1 MSTYVLVHGAWHG
14 AWCWHKVVPLLEAKG
29 HTVHTPD
36 LPALGID
43 RTPVANAT
51 LQSYADR
58 VCEVL
63 SACNEPVFLVGHS
76 MGGIAITQ
84 AAEAMPDKVKTL
96 AYLTAFLLP
105 SGQSLLQQAQTDAA
119 GKVLSNLEFAPDH
132 SAASVKDAA
141 RQEVFYADCSP
152 SDVALARCLLVPQ
165 ATAPLGTPV
174 KTTAERWGRVPRIYI
189 ECAADQAISISAQ
202 RAMHSQLPCKRV
214 VTLQTSHSPFLS
226 APDAVAEQLLSL

>member
-29 HTVHTPD
+29 HTVITPD
-36 LPALGID
+36 LPALGVD
-43 RTPVANAT
+43 RTPIPGAT
-51 LQSYADR
+51 LQAYADR

-63 SACNEPVFLVGHS
+63 KACPEPVQLVAHS
-76 MGGIAITQ
+76 MGGIAITM
-84 AAEAMPDKVKTL
+84 AAEAMPEKVKSL
-96 AYLTAFLLP
+96 LYLTSFLLP
-105 SGQSLLQQAQTDAA
+105 SGQSLLAQAQTDAA
-119 GKVLSNLEFAPDH
+119 GKVLSNLEFSPDH
-132 SAASVKDAA
+132 SSARVKDSAA
-141 RQEVFYADCSP
+141 REVFYADCSEA
-152 SDVALARCLLVPQ
+152 DVALARRLLVPQ

-174 KTTAERWGRVPRIYI
+174 KTTPERWGRIPRIYV

-226 APDAVAEQLLSL
+226 APDAVAEQLLAM